1 MVEKMKSIREQK
13 KQIILDVAQ
22 KTFSRFGLYKTTM
35 DKIARATLM
44 GRATLYNYFSN
55 KEHVFAEVIKRE
67 SMMLIDK
74 FNSSIEEIN
83 DPKEKLRIYI
93 ATRINS
99 LDILANTYG
108 TITDEYLEHYS
119 IIKKNRQDFFDLEN
133 KIIARILKE
142 GEEQNV
148 FSKMNING
156 IAKVLGLTLQGLE
169 FFIITEERNEFSD
182 EQSNLII
189 GVLLNGICK

>member
-22 KTFSRFGLYKTTM
+22 KTFSRFGLYKTTI

-44 GRATLYNYFSN
+44 SRATLYNYFNN
-55 KEHVFAEVIKRE
+55 KEHIFAEVIKRE
-67 SMMLIDK
+67 SMMLTDK
-74 FNSSIEEIN
+74 LNSAIEEIN

-119 IIKKNRQDFFDLEN
+119 NINKNRQDFFDLEN
-133 KIIARILKE
+133 KIISRILKE

-156 IAKVLGLTLQGLE
+156 IAKVLSLTLQGLE

-182 EQSNLII
+182 EQLNLII
-189 GVLLNGICK
+189 GVLINGICK